1 MGRESLNK
9 DDQKNVLEHKGLV
22 TNKKQKKKQGNDII
36 EEENNDDQFMSD
48 TKVDKKEFLKNNTE
62 LKIKKKD
69 TIVNDVIDLTIGND
83 SLMKDWNDGNWS
95 LVVLKDQPFE
105 LIDLTESKE
114 NVELKHF
121 LRKSKKHKQ
130 HKHHPSKLSAFKECL
145 PISNYF
151 RNCFGLEHNMVTSGY
166 KLKDRYRDSLLNF
179 ILKNIV
185 T

>member
-1 MGRESLNK
+1 MGRERLNK
-9 DDQKNVLEHKGLV
+9 DNKNNVLEHKGLV

-105 LIDLTESKE
+105 LIDLTKSKE
-114 NVELKHF
+114 KVESKHF
-121 LRKSKKHKQ
+121 LRKCKKINTINIIHRNYLYSKN
-130 HKHHPSKLSAFKECL
+130 LFK
-145 PISNYF
+145 
-151 RNCFGLEHNMVTSGY
+151 
-166 KLKDRYRDSLLNF
+166 
-179 ILKNIV
+179 
-185 T
+185 